1 MIFGKIGDK
10 CILHVIFNV
19 QMENGNGN
27 ITLPKL
33 IFMKKYI

>member
-1 MIFGKIGDK
+1 MIFEKIGDK
-10 CILHVIFNV
+10 CIFNVIFNA